1 MLIGCIQGI
10 IARSCAGC
18 QAFFADRMPAPR
30 AFSALS
36 LLVALVFGTDH
47 HDFSVPLDDLALIAH
62 GLHGRSDF
70 HN

>member
-10 IARSCAGC
+10 IARYRTGC
-18 QAFFADRMPAPR
+18 QAIFTDRMPAPR